1 MLNCLFV
8 GVGGFLGAVARYL
21 CTRLPLAPEGG
32 FPLVTLLINVLGVL
46 GAFVIGLIAA
56 GASKHT
62 GWDPRLVLLLKTGVC
77 GGFTTFSTFALETSS
92 LLQSGKPWTAAAYI
106 VLSVLLSVSA
116 VALAER
122 LVG

>member
-8 GVGGFLGAVARYL
+8 GLGGFLGAVARYL

-32 FPLVTLLINVLGVL
+32 FPLTTLFVNVL

-56 GASKHT
+56 GASKHA
-62 GWDPRLVLLLKTGVC
+62 GWDPRLVLLLKAGVC

-92 LLQSGKPWTAAAYI
+92 LLQGGKLWTAAAYI
-106 VLSVLLSVSA
+106 LLSVLLSVGA
-116 VALAER
+116 VVLAER

>member
-8 GVGGFLGAVARYL
+8 GLGGFLGAVARYL

-32 FPLVTLLINVLGVL
+32 FPLTTLFVNVL

-56 GASKHT
+56 GASKHA

-92 LLQSGKPWTAAAYI
+92 LLQSGRPWTAAAYI
-106 VLSVLLSVSA
+106 VLSVLLSVGA
-116 VALAER
+116 VVLAER